1 MVAQIIMIYV
11 NVKNRVRISNA
22 HGFCRGDI
30 KNCLFVS
37 RLNVYIAK
45 EVRKLVVV
53 RSFVQNRILIKT
65 IMNV

>member
-1 MVAQIIMIYV
+1 M
-11 NVKNRVRISNA
+11 NVKSRVRISRA

-30 KNCLFVS
+30 KNRSFLS